1 MVVVAQ
7 RLTGH
12 QSACGKWR
20 VIAFESL
27 VDLER
32 GVSSFLLL
40 SLIHKFP
47 CFVLPALSHVPL
59 QGWGVSEWLCGC
71 LSSDQGYPTTII
83 YVGVNNSQVGEKQC
97 CSPDTFF
104 VCPLGQN

>member
-27 VDLER
+27 VDLEG

-40 SLIHKFP
+40 LAVFDPQVSLLCSSCP
-47 CFVLPALSHVPL
+47 CAVA
-59 QGWGVSEWLCGC
+59 GVGC
-71 LSSDQGYPTTII
+71 
-83 YVGVNNSQVGEKQC
+83 E
-97 CSPDTFF
+97 
-104 VCPLGQN
+104 